1 MIAKI
6 TLENFFSFRHPTTI
20 ELNPDI
26 NIFLGINGSGKS
38 NFLKAIR
45 LLHESIIG
53 NGLEKVFLKEWSG
66 FDSVANFNGEEKE
79 YIKLSFEFNKD
90 ALQDIIQQEGYQF
103 HNNPIYE
110 ISILKS
116 GITGYYLKEKLYS
129 ENMNPD
135 GDDFIYMDMNN
146 ARGVI
151 STREQGKVGFQQY
164 PQENKQLH
172 FKQTEPVLRQISDP
186 DRFYPL
192 FTLKKALEELSSYY
206 YFDMTQNS
214 PIRQPSGYGTETKLL
229 PDGQNLV
236 TLLNNIKNEQ
246 SFHYDKIEEAVR
258 KINPNFKDINFAFL
272 GSKSYL
278 VLREEHLARSVSIEH
293 VSDGTLRYLLL
304 LSILYNPKRGSLVC
318 IDEPETGLH
327 PDMIN
332 TVADAI
338 KHASKKTQLIIATH
352 SPLLLNSFDLED
364 ILVFEKNT
372 RNETEVTGKN
382 PDDFDGWIEDFL
394 VGQAW
399 LQGLI
404 GGKRW

>member
-1 MIAKI
+1 
-6 TLENFFSFRHPTTI
+6 LENFFSFRYPTTI

-26 NIFLGINGSGKS
+26 NILLGINGSGKS

-66 FDSVANFNGEEKE
+66 FSAVANFHVEEQE
-79 YIKLSFEFNKD
+79 HIKLSFEFDKS
-90 ALQDIIQQEGYQF
+90 ALQNISQQEGFQF
-103 HNNPIYE
+103 HRNPIYE
-110 ISILKS
+110 LSLYKA
-116 GITGYYLKEKLYS
+116 GATGYYLSERLYS
-129 ENMNPD
+129 ENVNP
-135 GDDFIYMDMNN
+135 GQKDFIYMDMKNG
-146 ARGVI
+146 RGVI
-151 STREQGKVGFQQY
+151 STREEGSVKFQQY
-164 PQENKQLH
+164 PQENKQIH

-206 YFDMTQNS
+206 SFDTTLDS

-236 TLLNNIKNEQ
+236 TLLNNMKNHQ
-246 SFHYDKIEEAVR
+246 AFHYDKIEEAIK
-258 KINPNFKDINFAFL
+258 KINPFFKGINFAFL

-278 VLREEHLARSVSIEH
+278 VLREEHLAQSVSIEH
-293 VSDGTLRYLLL
+293 ISDGTLRYLLL
-304 LSILYNPKRGSLVC
+304 LSVLFNPKRGSLVC

-332 TVADAI
+332 TVAEAI

-364 ILVFEKNT
+364 ILVFEKDT
-372 RNETEVTGKN
+372 HNETVVTSKSS
-382 PDDFDGWIEDFL
+382 DEFDGWIDDFL

-399 LQGLI
+399 LQGMI